1 MKDLLLCCYF
11 LAFLEFREIKSNDLI
26 VIPQIFSG
34 MLRSLLIC
42 RNFSNMTV
50 VLSLGT
56 CWKHILKMHITWEIV
71 NPYNLLVTPLRLG
84 FPACGSGK
92 EPICH
97 CKRYRRHGFDPWVR
111 KIPWRRAWQPTPVF
125 LPRKSS
131 EQRSLVGY
139 SPWGHKQ
146 SDTTETT

>member
-50 VLSLGT
+50 VLS
-56 CWKHILKMHITWEIV
+56 
-71 NPYNLLVTPLRLG
+71 
-84 FPACGSGK
+84 S
-92 EPICH
+92 
-97 CKRYRRHGFDPWVR
+97 RYMLEAYFKDAHN
-111 KIPWRRAWQPTPVF
+111 
-125 LPRKSS
+125 
-131 EQRSLVGY
+131 VGD
-139 SPWGHKQ
+139 S
-146 SDTTETT
+146 